1 MILIQKMY
9 LQMIQWT
16 KVVLIKTDKKWIKNS
31 FKKLKKIQIFLKNLM
46 KMIVKMMMI
55 LILISLIIKKMM
67 S

>member
-1 MILIQKMY
+1 
-9 LQMIQWT
+9 MIQWT

-67 S
+67 L